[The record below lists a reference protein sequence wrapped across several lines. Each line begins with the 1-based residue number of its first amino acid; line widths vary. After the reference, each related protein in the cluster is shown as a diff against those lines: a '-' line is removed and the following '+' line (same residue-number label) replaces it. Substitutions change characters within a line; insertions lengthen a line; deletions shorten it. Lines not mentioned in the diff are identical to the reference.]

1 MLVAVEQDGVRRV
14 LHSCET
20 PGITVCGAMSDSLA
34 LPLRE
39 EAARFARCFPWLKV
53 SAPRICVAVER
64 VRKTISPEWENGTA
78 LLSSD
83 LERTP
88 EELIQMCRMLRESAG
103 LLRTCLN
110 SFPDVDYDFMADTEH
125 PEWQPGSGVQAL
137 ELYTRQ
143 LRSALVVWDFSLEEV
158 QWEAS
163 LCAAL
168 AVLEKEPRF
177 MQNRL
182 FWTADG
188 FCCAGYWLRV
198 QIERC
203 HLAGRRMYE
212 LGVSAFGRRVIRDPF
227 FFSRY

>member
-1 MLVAVEQDGVRRV
+1 MLVAMEQDSVRRV
-14 LHSCET
+14 LHSCEM
-20 PGITVCGAMSDSLA
+20 PGIAVCGAVSCSLA

-53 SAPRICVAVER
+53 SAPQICIVVER
-64 VRKTISPEWENGTA
+64 VQSAVSPEWESGTA
-78 LLSSD
+78 LLSTD
-83 LERTP
+83 LERTQG
-88 EELIQMCRMLRESAG
+88 ELVQMCRMLRESAG
-103 LLRTCLN
+103 LLRVCLQ

-125 PEWQPGSGVQAL
+125 PEWQPGSGAQAL
-137 ELYTRQ
+137 ELFTRQ
-143 LRSALVVWDFSLEEV
+143 LRSALVVWGFSLEET
-158 QWEAS
+158 QWETA

-168 AVLEKEPRF
+168 DVLERDSRF

-212 LGVSAFGRRVIRDPF
+212 IGVSAFGRRVIRDPF
-227 FFSRY
+227 FFSPY